1 MTLQSTVIVNGRV
14 VTPTAIIDPG
24 HVVVDG
30 DTIVAVAGGR
40 PDVTADRE
48 VDAEGRLVLPGLV
61 DLHGDELE
69 RYRAPRPGAT
79 VPLAAALSACDRANA
94 AAGITTKFHA
104 VAFEQA
110 PDDGRSLGTA
120 KRVLRAIAD
129 APDLLTDAAVH
140 ARCEL
145 ADDQCPSAVESVVA
159 DDAVGIVSLM
169 NHEPGKGQF
178 AADDGFV
185 HHYTDGRGA
194 DADSNAAEELAARR
208 ASVDNDTLATRA
220 EEVVAAADEAGVPTA
235 VHDPMSEATVEWA
248 ATLGIDICEYP
259 TTIEAAAAARDREM
273 PTVMGA
279 PNLVRGES
287 LWGNLSV
294 REAIESDVLDSLCSD
309 FYPRALLLSVFCD
322 ESRPLPERV
331 ARVSARPAAAAG
343 LTERGRIEPG
353 ARADLLVVDEG
364 YPPTVLR
371 SFVAGEEVY
380 RSAPPGGP
388 EPPAAQVTPPSE

>member
-14 VTPTAIIDPG
+14 VTPTGVIDPG
-24 HVVVDG
+24 HVVIDG
-30 DTIVAVAGGR
+30 GTIVAVADGR

-48 VDAEGRLVLPGLV
+48 VDAGGRLVMPGLV

-69 RYRAPRPGAT
+69 RYRSPRPGAT

-94 AAGITTKFHA
+94 AAGITTKYHA
-104 VAFEQA
+104 VAFEQS

-120 KRVLRAIAD
+120 KRILRAIAD

-145 ADDQCPSAVESVVA
+145 ADEQCPDAVESVVE
-159 DDAVGIVSLM
+159 DEAVGVVSLM
-169 NHEPGKGQF
+169 NHEPGQGQF
-178 AADDGFV
+178 AEDDDFV
-185 HHYTDGRGA
+185 HHYTDGRSV
-194 DADSNAAEELAARR
+194 DVDSDAAEELADRR
-208 ASVDNDTLATRA
+208 ASVDDQTLAERA
-220 EEVVAAADEAGVPTA
+220 ERVVAAADEAGVPTA

-248 ATLGIDICEYP
+248 ADLGIDICEYP
-259 TTIEAAAAARDREM
+259 TTREAAAAARDLGLT
-273 PTVMGA
+273 TVMGA

-294 REAIESDVLDSLCSD
+294 REAIEADIVDALCSD

-322 ESRPLPERV
+322 ESRPLAERV

-343 LTERGRIEPG
+343 LPDRGRVEPG

-380 RSAPPGGP
+380 RSAPPEGTTARTQQP
-388 EPPAAQVTPPSE
+388 TPPSE